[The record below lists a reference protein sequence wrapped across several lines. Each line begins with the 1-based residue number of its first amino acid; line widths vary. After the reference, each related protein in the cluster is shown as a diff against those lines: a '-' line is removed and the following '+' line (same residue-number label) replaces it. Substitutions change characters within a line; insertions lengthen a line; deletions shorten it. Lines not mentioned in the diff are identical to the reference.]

1 MLVNIDK
8 FTASVK
14 EKEVLKL
21 LLFIFKKYAFEALI
35 PNNATNKEVYRVNK
49 LQWYKQY
56 LKVVRNEEYR
66 IILIDRILKEI
77 NQLEEG
83 FGIK

>member
-35 PNNATNKEVYRVNK
+35 PNSATNKEVYRVNK

-66 IILIDRILKEI
+66 IILV
-77 NQLEEG
+77 
-83 FGIK
+83 